1 MTEVSLVVILSILAI
16 ALLSAITKQNVLNFL
31 KRSKDDREVV
41 SGATML
47 PPDLIMSQFNDRKSI
62 YQHKIYVNQLYKGDD
77 MCGLSISRPDGD
89 GPGLCLYGKG
99 RNDKDTKYAYSVS
112 KNALMLG
119 WDEEAGVFYG
129 QVTADSSKHHSK
141 VFLEKDGAW
150 KQIRY
155 RQTFDIKNGT
165 TIRIENQ
172 VLQFQTSRAPACF
185 GSKTVKSDE
194 YRDETRTVLFSE
206 NTAREFP
213 RIGKRIA

>member
-16 ALLSAITKQNVLNFL
+16 ALLSAITKQNVFSFL
-31 KRSKDDREVV
+31 KRSNDREVV

-47 PPDLIMSQFNDRKSI
+47 PPDLIMNQLYGKKTI
-62 YQHKIYVNQLYKGDD
+62 YQHRIYKDQLYKDDD
-77 MCGLSISRPDGD
+77 MCGLPVSRPDAG

-99 RNDKDTKYAYSVS
+99 RNDKDTKFAYSVS

-119 WDEEAGVFYG
+119 FDEEVGVFYG

-141 VFLEKDGAW
+141 VFLEHAGSW

-155 RQTFDIKNGT
+155 RQTFDIENGT

-172 VLQFQTSRAPACF
+172 VLQFQTRRAPACLE
-185 GSKTVKSDE
+185 SKTVSNDE
-194 YRDETRTVLFSE
+194 NGTMLFSE
-206 NTAREFP
+206 NATDEFP